1 MKKNNLRK
9 KKKTLLEKIKTQI
22 EKNKIQP
29 KELYKK
35 INTNE
40 ENEKAAIGAIVILL
54 ILIIIL
60 SMGYYYAIYQPQ
72 QQELNNEKTQKHNQ
86 LNQIFKEELS
96 NNPEKQALKV
106 RIDSATTKEEIAQIN
121 LDELALPALREY
133 QTTKIDQQKDKYNR
147 VQIKL
152 NDSEYI
158 ILSVT
163 EAKKKINS
171 SMTQQLSNMEIKQ
184 PETVIIPIKI
194 DRTQAA
200 SGLINVGDVVDIY
213 KTTTENTQETQI
225 KSNNTTE
232 NTITEYTTVNTLTN
246 QNKEGSKITGGSK
259 VHSILRSKESGEID
273 ANIEKTQEPK
283 NDTNRTQTT
292 TTDIEQ
298 LLMSK
303 SAGIWDETQLNILLE
318 DYGWQLSDY
327 ERIANIG
334 DLDIEYLVMI
344 EVPQES
350 TEEILQNMENIVLT
364 IPSNNA
370 PIWMYEELNRI

>member
-225 KSNNTTE
+225 NSNNTTE
-232 NTITEYTTVNTLTN
+232 NTITENTTVNTLTN